1 MRFHCSG
8 WRDKGKLCGGNLS
21 FHSYGILC
29 ARLLWLWFFFVCLC
43 SRLRNAEYREL
54 LEQNDATDDSD
65 HHRNIQ
71 LQNQRQRRIR
81 QENVLEAQIQ
91 SGDTLQAIA
100 LRYNCTVS
108 RIRFLLR
115 RSRCKQTE
123 KKIKTQCWFN
133 NMQLNKQ

>member
-1 MRFHCSG
+1 M
-8 WRDKGKLCGGNLS
+8 
-21 FHSYGILC
+21 
-29 ARLLWLWFFFVCLC
+29 CLC

-108 RIRFLLR
+108 RIRFFVAALKMQANR
-115 RSRCKQTE
+115 
-123 KKIKTQCWFN
+123 KK
-133 NMQLNKQ
+133 NKNSMLIQQYATK